1 MNHTT
6 SVTEK
11 EEKKAVSAGAEGAI
25 PPTGGVPPQ
34 DAAAAKETS
43 AGERSAAEDLV
54 DGIDLM
60 LRAARKTLRSVDP
73 RIEAAAA
80 RAVTRLQE
88 FDDAL
93 AADLRRPAKAEPI
106 LGKLALDAGREMA
119 GMVEQLTARL
129 EKALAHS
136 AK

>member
-1 MNHTT
+1 MNRTGSTT
-6 SVTEK
+6 
-11 EEKKAVSAGAEGAI
+11 EEQSTAASLGAEGAI

-34 DAAAAKETS
+34 DAPPSKGTS
-43 AGERSAAEDLV
+43 VGERSAAEDLV

-88 FDDAL
+88 FDQAL
-93 AADLRRPAKAEPI
+93 AADLRRRANAEPM

-119 GMVEQLTARL
+119 GLVEQLAARL
-129 EKALAHS
+129 EKALSHS

>member
-1 MNHTT
+1 MNRTA
-6 SVTEK
+6 SSTE
-11 EEKKAVSAGAEGAI
+11 EEKKAVSLGAEGAI

-34 DAAAAKETS
+34 DAAPAKS
-43 AGERSAAEDLV
+43 SRVGERSAAEDLV

-93 AADLRRPAKAEPI
+93 VEDLRRPAKAEPI

-119 GMVEQLTARL
+119 GLVEQLAARL

>member
-1 MNHTT
+1 
-6 SVTEK
+6 
-11 EEKKAVSAGAEGAI
+11 
-25 PPTGGVPPQ
+25 
-34 DAAAAKETS
+34 
-43 AGERSAAEDLV
+43 
-54 DGIDLM
+54 M

-119 GMVEQLTARL
+119 GMVEQLAARL